1 MRNLPLKKAELFL
14 KKINSSLLKFSFMKI
29 QNSCF
34 FEKIKYA
41 KRVTFFQNLE
51 KKKFMNINYFFR
63 LSQKNTPNKIGGAWI
78 NLVMELL
85 KIIIFY

>member
-1 MRNLPLKKAELFL
+1 MRNLSLKKAELFL

-29 QNSCF
+29 QNPAF

-51 KKKFMNINYFFR
+51 KR
-63 LSQKNTPNKIGGAWI
+63 
-78 NLVMELL
+78 NL
-85 KIIIFY
+85 